1 MRQYDY
7 FQRLWAVYDMTDN
20 HIFHVTANIKGCITR
35 DALSSSTHKKIP
47 LSVSPDIQNVNTIW
61 KSIVASQQC
70 FWYEHFRC
78 TKDNIEYYINNFSIL
93 NDKGI
98 PYIFKGSDNSLYIN
112 LEVFKIKN
120 SLTSFIKN
128 GMCHIHDCINN
139 NTNNNNNRT
148 VTLIPNSLAF
158 KLGHFYVESTNPNFI
173 LPPLNDFDGT
183 INNYLITKATLNNE

>member
-1 MRQYDY
+1 MRQFD
-7 FQRLWAVYDMTDN
+7 FFWRLC
-20 HIFHVTANIKGCITR
+20 HVPGIIDSHTFPVDSHIKGCIAP

-47 LSVSPDIQNVNTIW
+47 LSVCTDIKNVKTIW
-61 KSIVASQQC
+61 ESVVFRPRCSYYQ
-70 FWYEHFRC
+70 HFRC
-78 TKDNIEYYINNFSIL
+78 TKDDTEYYINEFSIL

-98 PYIFKGSDNSLYIN
+98 PYILKDSGTSLYIN

-128 GMCHIHDCINN
+128 GMCHIHDCIDKS
-139 NTNNNNNRT
+139 TYNNRT

-158 KLGHFYVESTNPNFI
+158 KLAHFYVESTNPNFI

-183 INNYLITKATLNNE
+183 INNSLITKATLNNE

>member
-7 FQRLWAVYDMTDN
+7 FERLWAVYDMTDN

-98 PYIFKGSDNSLYIN
+98 PYILKGGDSSLYIN

-128 GMCHIHDCINN
+128 GMCHIHDCIYNKS
-139 NTNNNNNRT
+139 

-158 KLGHFYVESTNPNFI
+158 KLGHFYAESTINYLRF
-173 LPPLNDFDGT
+173 PPLNDFDGT
-183 INNYLITKATLNNE
+183 INNSLLSKATLNNE

>member
-7 FQRLWAVYDMTDN
+7 FERLCTVYDSTNN
-20 HIFHVTANIKGCITR
+20 HIFRVDSHIKGCIAR

-47 LSVSPDIQNVNTIW
+47 LSVSADIQNVNTIW
-61 KSIVASQQC
+61 KSITDSQQC
-70 FWYEHFRC
+70 FWYQHFRC
-78 TKDNIEYYINNFSIL
+78 TKDNIEYYINTFSIL

-98 PYIFKGSDNSLYIN
+98 PYILKGGDSSLYIN

-120 SLTSFIKN
+120 SLTSFIKK

-139 NTNNNNNRT
+139 NTNNNYRT

-158 KLGHFYVESTNPNFI
+158 KLGHFYVESTNPNFT
-173 LPPLNDFDGT
+173 LNDFDGT
-183 INNYLITKATLNNE
+183 INNSLITEATLNNE

>member
-7 FQRLWAVYDMTDN
+7 FERLCTVYDSTNN
-20 HIFHVTANIKGCITR
+20 HIFRVDSHIKGCIAR

-47 LSVSPDIQNVNTIW
+47 LSVSADIQDVNTIW

-70 FWYEHFRC
+70 FWYQHFRC
-78 TKDNIEYYINNFSIL
+78 TKDNIEYYINTFSIL

-98 PYIFKGSDNSLYIN
+98 PYILKGGDSSLYIN

-173 LPPLNDFDGT
+173 SPPLNYFDGT
-183 INNYLITKATLNNE
+183 INNSLITEATLNNE

>member
-1 MRQYDY
+1 MRQCDY
-7 FQRLWAVYDMTDN
+7 FYRLCSGYNCTEN
-20 HIFHVTANIKGCITR
+20 HIFRADSHIKGCIAR
-35 DALSSSTHKKIP
+35 DALSSSTYKKIP
-47 LSVSPDIQNVNTIW
+47 LSVSSDIQNVDTIW
-61 KSIVASQQC
+61 KSIVASLQC
-70 FWYEHFRC
+70 LWYKHFRC

-98 PYIFKGSDNSLYIN
+98 PYILKGGDNSLYIN

-139 NTNNNNNRT
+139 DTNNNART

-158 KLGHFYVESTNPNFI
+158 KLGHFYVESTNPNFT
-173 LPPLNDFDGT
+173 LNDFDGT
-183 INNYLITKATLNNE
+183 INNYLITKATLDNE

>member
-7 FQRLWAVYDMTDN
+7 FERLCTVYDSTNN
-20 HIFHVTANIKGCITR
+20 HIFRVDSHIKGCIAR

-47 LSVSPDIQNVNTIW
+47 LSVSADIQDVNTIW
-61 KSIVASQQC
+61 KSITVSQQC
-70 FWYEHFRC
+70 FWYQHFRC
-78 TKDNIEYYINNFSIL
+78 TKDNIEYYINTFSIL

-98 PYIFKGSDNSLYIN
+98 PYILKGGDSSLYIN

-139 NTNNNNNRT
+139 NTNNNYRT

-173 LPPLNDFDGT
+173 SPPLNYFDGT
-183 INNYLITKATLNNE
+183 INNSLITEATLNNE

>member
-1 MRQYDY
+1 MRQFDY
-7 FQRLWAVYDMTDN
+7 FWRLCHVHGITDSN
-20 HIFHVTANIKGCITR
+20 IFPVNSHIKGCIAR

-47 LSVSPDIQNVNTIW
+47 LSVSADIQNVNTIW
-61 KSIVASQQC
+61 KSITDSQQC
-70 FWYEHFRC
+70 FWYQHFRC

-98 PYIFKGSDNSLYIN
+98 PYILKGGDNSLYIN

-128 GMCHIHDCINN
+128 GMCHIHDFINN
-139 NTNNNNNRT
+139 DTNNNART

-158 KLGHFYVESTNPNFI
+158 KLGHFYVESTDIDFRFHQ
-173 LPPLNDFDGT
+173 LNDFDGT
-183 INNYLITKATLNNE
+183 INNFLLSKATLNNE

>member
-7 FQRLWAVYDMTDN
+7 FERLCTVYDSTNN
-20 HIFHVTANIKGCITR
+20 HIFRVDSHIKGCIAR

-47 LSVSPDIQNVNTIW
+47 LSVSADIQNVNTIW
-61 KSIVASQQC
+61 KSITDSQQC
-70 FWYEHFRC
+70 FWYQHFRC
-78 TKDNIEYYINNFSIL
+78 TKDNIEYYINTFSIL

-98 PYIFKGSDNSLYIN
+98 PYILKGGDSSLYIN

-120 SLTSFIKN
+120 SLTSFIKK

-139 NTNNNNNRT
+139 NTNNNYRT

-158 KLGHFYVESTNPNFI
+158 KLGHLYVESTNPNFI
-173 LPPLNDFDGT
+173 SPPLNYFDGT
-183 INNYLITKATLNNE
+183 INNSLITEATLNNE

>member
-7 FQRLWAVYDMTDN
+7 FERLCTVYDSTNN
-20 HIFHVTANIKGCITR
+20 HIFRVDSHIKGCIAR

-47 LSVSPDIQNVNTIW
+47 LSVSADIQDVNTIW
-61 KSIVASQQC
+61 KSITASQQC
-70 FWYEHFRC
+70 FWYQHFRC
-78 TKDNIEYYINNFSIL
+78 TKDNIEYYINTFSIL

-98 PYIFKGSDNSLYIN
+98 PYILKGGDSSLYIN

-139 NTNNNNNRT
+139 NTNNNYRT

-173 LPPLNDFDGT
+173 SPPLNYFDGT
-183 INNYLITKATLNNE
+183 INNSLITEATLNNE

>member
-7 FQRLWAVYDMTDN
+7 FERLCYVYNSTDN
-20 HIFHVTANIKGCITR
+20 HIFRADSHIKGCIAR
-35 DALSSSTHKKIP
+35 DALSSSTYKKIP
-47 LSVSPDIQNVNTIW
+47 LSVSSDIQNVDTIW
-61 KSIVASQQC
+61 KSIVASLQC
-70 FWYEHFRC
+70 LWYHHFRC
-78 TKDNIEYYINNFSIL
+78 TKDNIEYYINDFSIL

-98 PYIFKGSDNSLYIN
+98 PYILKGGDNSLYIN

-139 NTNNNNNRT
+139 NTNNNYRT

>member
-7 FQRLWAVYDMTDN
+7 FERLCTVYDSTNN
-20 HIFHVTANIKGCITR
+20 HIFRVDSHIKGCIAR

-47 LSVSPDIQNVNTIW
+47 LSVSADIQDVNTIW
-61 KSIVASQQC
+61 KSITASPQC
-70 FWYEHFRC
+70 FWYQHFRC
-78 TKDNIEYYINNFSIL
+78 TKDNIEYYINTFSIL

-98 PYIFKGSDNSLYIN
+98 PYILKGGDSSLYIN

-139 NTNNNNNRT
+139 NTNNNYRT

-173 LPPLNDFDGT
+173 SPPLNYFDGT
-183 INNYLITKATLNNE
+183 INNSLITEATLNNE

>member
-7 FQRLWAVYDMTDN
+7 FDRLCTVYDSTNN
-20 HIFHVTANIKGCITR
+20 HIFRVDSHIKGCIAR

-47 LSVSPDIQNVNTIW
+47 LSVSADIQDVNTIW
-61 KSIVASQQC
+61 KSITASQQC
-70 FWYEHFRC
+70 FWYQHFRC
-78 TKDNIEYYINNFSIL
+78 TKDNIEYYINTFSIL

-98 PYIFKGSDNSLYIN
+98 PYILKGGDSSLYIN

-139 NTNNNNNRT
+139 NTNNNYRT

-173 LPPLNDFDGT
+173 SPPLNYFDGT
-183 INNYLITKATLNNE
+183 INNSLLSKATLNNE

>member
-7 FQRLWAVYDMTDN
+7 FERLCTVYDSTNN
-20 HIFHVTANIKGCITR
+20 HIFRVDSHIKGCIAR
-35 DALSSSTHKKIP
+35 DALSSSMYKKIP
-47 LSVSPDIQNVNTIW
+47 LSVSADIQNVNTIW
-61 KSIVASQQC
+61 KSVTASQQC
-70 FWYEHFRC
+70 FWYQHFRC
-78 TKDNIEYYINNFSIL
+78 TKDNIEYYINTFSIL

-139 NTNNNNNRT
+139 NTNNNYRT

-173 LPPLNDFDGT
+173 SPPLNYFDGT
-183 INNYLITKATLNNE
+183 INNSLITEATLNNE

>member
-7 FQRLWAVYDMTDN
+7 FERLCTVYDSMYN
-20 HIFHVTANIKGCITR
+20 HIFRVDSHIKGCIAR

-47 LSVSPDIQNVNTIW
+47 LSVSADIQDVNTIW
-61 KSIVASQQC
+61 KSITASPQC
-70 FWYEHFRC
+70 FWYQHFRC
-78 TKDNIEYYINNFSIL
+78 TKDNIEYYINTFSIL

-98 PYIFKGSDNSLYIN
+98 PYILKGGDSSLYIN

-139 NTNNNNNRT
+139 NTNNNYRT

-173 LPPLNDFDGT
+173 SPPLNYFDGT
-183 INNYLITKATLNNE
+183 INNSLITEATLNNE